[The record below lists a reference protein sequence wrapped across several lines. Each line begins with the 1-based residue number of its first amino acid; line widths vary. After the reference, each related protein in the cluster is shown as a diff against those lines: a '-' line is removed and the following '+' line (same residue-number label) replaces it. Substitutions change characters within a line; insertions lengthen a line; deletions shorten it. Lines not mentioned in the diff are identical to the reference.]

1 MATSHYCGGTWRDGP
16 LSACPKHKRLDRKA
30 PSVYRDGGSGGE
42 SSGGD
47 SSGDKSGD

>member
-16 LSACPKHKRLDRKA
+16 VASCPKHKRLDGKLT
-30 PSVYRDGGSGGE
+30 SVFRDRSDGPE
-42 SSGGD
+42 PSGGD